1 MLWSSWPPELL
12 EKEKQQ
18 QQQQQSQVLTEKGL
32 ERKINKKQ
40 KQKKVKFE
48 NGNDKF

>member
-18 QQQQQSQVLTEKGL
+18 QQQQQGRVLTEKGL
-32 ERKINKKQ
+32 ERKINRKQ

-48 NGNDKF
+48 SGNDKF